1 LRVAALYDVHGNLPA
16 LEAVLAEVE
25 RESVDAI
32 VFGGDI
38 ASGPMPRE
46 TVELVRSLD
55 ALFVR
60 GNADRLDSPAMS
72 PEHDIDTSRRW
83 LESELDEEQISW
95 LANLD
100 FSIVIDDTLYVH
112 ATPQDDVTIIT
123 ELTSDERLAE
133 LLDGVQQ
140 SRVVAGHTHMQLD
153 RTVGSIRFVN
163 PGSVG
168 MPYEASPG
176 AYWAILDDDVELR
189 HTEYDRERAAA
200 AVRATSYPHAE
211 ELAAENVLVVPS
223 REEALAVFG
232 G

>member
-1 LRVAALYDVHGNLPA
+1 
-16 LEAVLAEVE
+16 
-25 RESVDAI
+25 
-32 VFGGDI
+32 
-38 ASGPMPRE
+38 
-46 TVELVRSLD
+46 
-55 ALFVR
+55 
-60 GNADRLDSPAMS
+60 MS

-83 LESELDEEQISW
+83 LESELDEEQLSW

-100 FSIVIDDTLYVH
+100 FSTVIDDTLYVH
-112 ATPQDDVTIIT
+112 ATPRDDVTIIT

-140 SRVVAGHTHMQLD
+140 PRVVAGHTHMQLD
-153 RTVGSIRFVN
+153 RTVGPIRFVN
-163 PGSVG
+163 AGSVG

-176 AYWAILDDDVELR
+176 AYWAILDDGVEHR
-189 HTEYDRERAAA
+189 RTEYDLERAAA